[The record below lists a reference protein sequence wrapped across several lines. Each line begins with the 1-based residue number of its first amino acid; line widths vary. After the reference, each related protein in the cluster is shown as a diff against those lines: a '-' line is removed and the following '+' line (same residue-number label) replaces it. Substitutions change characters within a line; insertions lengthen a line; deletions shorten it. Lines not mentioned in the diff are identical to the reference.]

1 MTDQE
6 LRMLSAAIQSQLA
19 DAAVPDEVILDKV
32 REVPELL
39 QAKLPSSANLFL
51 AAVSRG
57 RFELAKRAAAMGADI
72 HWRCEASGIGGNAL
86 NAARTPEQAEELLAM
101 GLEIERNLSLRLP
114 CQNPAVTSASRNE
127 PEMMRYWLQKQSQLF
142 AGEPEYLQQLF
153 YAAIRVASMLN
164 QYNTLAVI
172 MADDRLF
179 PLLKEIYAG
188 EDTAE
193 KRGEVQG
200 LTKQQKAERIAKL
213 EKEMREAAKMLEF
226 ELAAALRDQI
236 IELRGK

>member
-57 RFELAKRAAAMGADI
+57 RFQLAKELAAMGADI

-172 MADDRLF
+172 MADDELF
-179 PLLKEIYAG
+179 PLLKEIYSR
-188 EDTAE
+188 EDT
-193 KRGEVQG
+193 VDS
-200 LTKQQKAERIAKL
+200 IKL
-213 EKEMREAAKMLEF
+213 YQS
-226 ELAAALRDQI
+226 ALRRVKDESLEPRKK
-236 IELRGK
+236 ELRKILNARKKELSQ

>member
-19 DAAVPDEVILDKV
+19 DAAMPDEVILDKV

-57 RFELAKRAAAMGADI
+57 RFQLAKELAAMGADI

-153 YAAIRVASMLN
+153 YAAIRVASMFN
-164 QYNTLAVI
+164 QYGTLAVI
-172 MADDRLF
+172 MADDELF
-179 PLLKEIYAG
+179 PLLKEIYSR
-188 EDTAE
+188 EDT
-193 KRGEVQG
+193 VDS
-200 LTKQQKAERIAKL
+200 IKL
-213 EKEMREAAKMLEF
+213 YQS
-226 ELAAALRDQI
+226 ALRRIKDESLEPRKK
-236 IELRGK
+236 ELRKILNARKKELSQ

>member
-57 RFELAKRAAAMGADI
+57 RFQLAKELAAMGADI

-153 YAAIRVASMLN
+153 YAAINVASMLN
-164 QYNTLAVI
+164 QYGTLAVI
-172 MADDRLF
+172 MADDELF
-179 PLLKEIYAG
+179 PLLKEIYSR
-188 EDTAE
+188 EDT
-193 KRGEVQG
+193 VDS
-200 LTKQQKAERIAKL
+200 IKL
-213 EKEMREAAKMLEF
+213 YQS
-226 ELAAALRDQI
+226 ALRRVKDESLEPRKK
-236 IELRGK
+236 ELRKILNARKKELSQ

>member
-1 MTDQE
+1 MTDLE
-6 LRMLSAAIQSQLA
+6 LRKLTAVIQSQLV
-19 DAAVPDEVILDKV
+19 DAAVPDGEILRRV
-32 REVPELL
+32 QEVPELL
-39 QAKLPSSANLFL
+39 GAKLPSSANLFL
-51 AAVSRG
+51 AAVSWD
-57 RFELAKRAAAMGADI
+57 RFGLAKAVAAMGADI

-153 YAAIRVASMLN
+153 YAAIRVASMFN

-172 MADDRLF
+172 IADDQLF

-188 EDTAE
+188 EDTADS
-193 KRGEVQG
+193 
-200 LTKQQKAERIAKL
+200 IKL
-213 EKEMREAAKMLEF
+213 YQS
-226 ELAAALRDQI
+226 ALRRIKDEGLEPRKK
-236 IELRGK
+236 ELRKVLNARRKELSQ

>member
-57 RFELAKRAAAMGADI
+57 RFQLAEELAAMGADI

-164 QYNTLAVI
+164 QYGTLAVI
-172 MADDRLF
+172 MADDELF
-179 PLLKEIYAG
+179 PLLKEIYSR
-188 EDTAE
+188 EDT
-193 KRGEVQG
+193 VDS
-200 LTKQQKAERIAKL
+200 IKL
-213 EKEMREAAKMLEF
+213 YQS
-226 ELAAALRDQI
+226 ALRRIKDESLEPRKK
-236 IELRGK
+236 ELRKILNARKKELSQ

>member
-1 MTDQE
+1 MTDLE
-6 LRMLSAAIQSQLA
+6 LRMLAAAIQSQLA

-57 RFELAKRAAAMGADI
+57 RFQLAKELAAMGADI

-164 QYNTLAVI
+164 QYGTLAVI
-172 MADDRLF
+172 MADDELF
-179 PLLKEIYAG
+179 PLLKEIYSR
-188 EDTAE
+188 EDT
-193 KRGEVQG
+193 VDS
-200 LTKQQKAERIAKL
+200 IKL
-213 EKEMREAAKMLEF
+213 YQS
-226 ELAAALRDQI
+226 ALRRIKDESLEPRKK
-236 IELRGK
+236 ELRKILNARKKKLSQ

>member
-57 RFELAKRAAAMGADI
+57 RFQLAKELAAMGADI

-172 MADDRLF
+172 MADDELF
-179 PLLKEIYAG
+179 PLLKEIYSR
-188 EDTAE
+188 EDT
-193 KRGEVQG
+193 VDS
-200 LTKQQKAERIAKL
+200 IKL
-213 EKEMREAAKMLEF
+213 YQS
-226 ELAAALRDQI
+226 ALRRIKDESLEPRKK
-236 IELRGK
+236 ELRKILNARKKELSQ

>member
-57 RFELAKRAAAMGADI
+57 RFQLAKELAAMGADI

-164 QYNTLAVI
+164 QYGTLAVI
-172 MADDRLF
+172 MADDELF
-179 PLLKEIYAG
+179 PLLKEIYSR
-188 EDTAE
+188 EDT
-193 KRGEVQG
+193 VDS
-200 LTKQQKAERIAKL
+200 IKL
-213 EKEMREAAKMLEF
+213 YQS
-226 ELAAALRDQI
+226 ALRRIKDESLEPRKK
-236 IELRGK
+236 ELRKILNARKKKLSQ

>member
-57 RFELAKRAAAMGADI
+57 RFQLAKELAAMGADI

-164 QYNTLAVI
+164 QYGTLAVI
-172 MADDRLF
+172 MADDELF
-179 PLLKEIYAG
+179 PLLKEIYSR
-188 EDTAE
+188 EDT
-193 KRGEVQG
+193 VDS
-200 LTKQQKAERIAKL
+200 IKL
-213 EKEMREAAKMLEF
+213 YQS
-226 ELAAALRDQI
+226 ALRRVKDESLEPRKK
-236 IELRGK
+236 ELRKILNARKKELSQ

>member
-57 RFELAKRAAAMGADI
+57 RFQLAKELAAMGADI

-153 YAAIRVASMLN
+153 YAAIRVASMFN

-172 MADDRLF
+172 IADDQLF

-188 EDTAE
+188 EDTADS
-193 KRGEVQG
+193 
-200 LTKQQKAERIAKL
+200 IKL
-213 EKEMREAAKMLEF
+213 YQS
-226 ELAAALRDQI
+226 ALRRIKDESLEPRKK
-236 IELRGK
+236 ELRKILNARKKELSQ

>member
-1 MTDQE
+1 MRIVVFVKQVPASQE
-6 LRMLSAAIQSQLA
+6 VTMDPGTGTLVRDGAAARINPYDLPAIEAALRLRETLGGEVTAVTMGPPAAEGVL
-19 DAAVPDEVILDKV
+19 
-32 REVPELL
+32 RE
-39 QAKLPSSANLFL
+39 
-51 AAVSRG
+51 
-57 RFELAKRAAAMGADI
+57 AAAMGADI

-188 EDTAE
+188 EDTADS
-193 KRGEVQG
+193 
-200 LTKQQKAERIAKL
+200 IKL
-213 EKEMREAAKMLEF
+213 YQS
-226 ELAAALRDQI
+226 ALRRIKDEGLEPRKK
-236 IELRGK
+236 ELRKILNARKKELSQ

>member
-1 MTDQE
+1 
-6 LRMLSAAIQSQLA
+6 MLSAAIQSQLA

-57 RFELAKRAAAMGADI
+57 RFQLAKELAAMGADI

-101 GLEIERNLSLRLP
+101 GVEIERNLSLRLP

-164 QYNTLAVI
+164 QYGTLAVI
-172 MADDRLF
+172 MADDELF
-179 PLLKEIYAG
+179 PLLKEIYSR
-188 EDTAE
+188 EDT
-193 KRGEVQG
+193 VDS
-200 LTKQQKAERIAKL
+200 IKL
-213 EKEMREAAKMLEF
+213 YQS
-226 ELAAALRDQI
+226 ALRRIKDESLEPRKK
-236 IELRGK
+236 ELRKILNARKKELSQ

>member
-57 RFELAKRAAAMGADI
+57 RFELAKKAAAMGADI

-153 YAAIRVASMLN
+153 YAAIRVASMFN
-164 QYNTLAVI
+164 QYSTLAVI
-172 MADDRLF
+172 IADDQLF

-188 EDTAE
+188 EDTADS
-193 KRGEVQG
+193 
-200 LTKQQKAERIAKL
+200 IKL
-213 EKEMREAAKMLEF
+213 YQS
-226 ELAAALRDQI
+226 ALRRVKDESLEPRKK
-236 IELRGK
+236 ELRKILNARKKELSQ

>member
-188 EDTAE
+188 EDTADS
-193 KRGEVQG
+193 
-200 LTKQQKAERIAKL
+200 IKL
-213 EKEMREAAKMLEF
+213 YQS
-226 ELAAALRDQI
+226 ALRRIKDEGLEPRKK
-236 IELRGK
+236 ELRKILNARKKELSQ

>member
-57 RFELAKRAAAMGADI
+57 RFQLAKELAAMGADI

-114 CQNPAVTSASRNE
+114 CQNPAVTSASHNE

-164 QYNTLAVI
+164 QYGTLAVI
-172 MADDRLF
+172 MADDELF
-179 PLLKEIYAG
+179 PLLKEIYSW
-188 EDTAE
+188 EDT
-193 KRGEVQG
+193 VDS
-200 LTKQQKAERIAKL
+200 IKL
-213 EKEMREAAKMLEF
+213 YQS
-226 ELAAALRDQI
+226 ALRRIKDESLEPRKK
-236 IELRGK
+236 ELRKILNARKKKLSQ

>member
-6 LRMLSAAIQSQLA
+6 LRMLSATIQSQLA
-19 DAAVPDEVILDKV
+19 AAVPDEVILDKV

-57 RFELAKRAAAMGADI
+57 RFQLAKELAAMGADI

-172 MADDRLF
+172 IADDQLF

-188 EDTAE
+188 EDTADS
-193 KRGEVQG
+193 
-200 LTKQQKAERIAKL
+200 IKL
-213 EKEMREAAKMLEF
+213 YQS
-226 ELAAALRDQI
+226 ALRRIKDEGLEPRKK
-236 IELRGK
+236 ELRKVLNARRKELSQ

>member
-57 RFELAKRAAAMGADI
+57 RFQLAKELAAMGADI

-114 CQNPAVTSASRNE
+114 CQNPAVISASRNE

-172 MADDRLF
+172 MADDELF
-179 PLLKEIYAG
+179 PLLKEIYSR
-188 EDTAE
+188 EDT
-193 KRGEVQG
+193 VDS
-200 LTKQQKAERIAKL
+200 IKL
-213 EKEMREAAKMLEF
+213 YQS
-226 ELAAALRDQI
+226 ALRRIKDESLEPRKK
-236 IELRGK
+236 ELRKILNARKKELSQ

>member
-142 AGEPEYLQQLF
+142 AGESEYLQQLF

-164 QYNTLAVI
+164 QYGTLAVI
-172 MADDRLF
+172 MADDELF
-179 PLLKEIYAG
+179 PLLKEIYSR
-188 EDTAE
+188 EDT
-193 KRGEVQG
+193 VDS
-200 LTKQQKAERIAKL
+200 IKL
-213 EKEMREAAKMLEF
+213 YQS
-226 ELAAALRDQI
+226 ALRRIKDESLEPRKK
-236 IELRGK
+236 ELRKILNARKKKLSQ

>member
-57 RFELAKRAAAMGADI
+57 RFELAKKAAAMGADI

-86 NAARTPEQAEELLAM
+86 NAARTPEQAEDLLAM

-164 QYNTLAVI
+164 QYGTLAVI
-172 MADDRLF
+172 MADDELF
-179 PLLKEIYAG
+179 PLLKEIYSR
-188 EDTAE
+188 EDT
-193 KRGEVQG
+193 VDS
-200 LTKQQKAERIAKL
+200 IKL
-213 EKEMREAAKMLEF
+213 YQS
-226 ELAAALRDQI
+226 ALRRIKDESLEPRKK
-236 IELRGK
+236 ELRKILNARKKELSQ

>member
-57 RFELAKRAAAMGADI
+57 RFQLAKELAAMGADI

-172 MADDRLF
+172 MADDELF
-179 PLLKEIYAG
+179 PLLREIYSR
-188 EDTAE
+188 EDT
-193 KRGEVQG
+193 VDS
-200 LTKQQKAERIAKL
+200 IKL
-213 EKEMREAAKMLEF
+213 YQS
-226 ELAAALRDQI
+226 ALRRIKDESLEPRKK
-236 IELRGK
+236 ELRKILNARKKELSQ

>member
-1 MTDQE
+1 
-6 LRMLSAAIQSQLA
+6 MLSAVIQSQLA

-164 QYNTLAVI
+164 QYGTLAVI
-172 MADDRLF
+172 MADDELF
-179 PLLKEIYAG
+179 PLLKEIYSR
-188 EDTAE
+188 EDT
-193 KRGEVQG
+193 VDS
-200 LTKQQKAERIAKL
+200 IKL
-213 EKEMREAAKMLEF
+213 YQS
-226 ELAAALRDQI
+226 ALRRIKDEGLEPRKK
-236 IELRGK
+236 ELRKVLNARRKELSQ

>member
-57 RFELAKRAAAMGADI
+57 RFELAKKAAAMGADI

-164 QYNTLAVI
+164 QYGTLAVI
-172 MADDRLF
+172 MADDELF
-179 PLLKEIYAG
+179 PLLKEIYSR
-188 EDTAE
+188 EDT
-193 KRGEVQG
+193 VDS
-200 LTKQQKAERIAKL
+200 IKL
-213 EKEMREAAKMLEF
+213 YQS
-226 ELAAALRDQI
+226 ALRRIKDESLEPRKK
-236 IELRGK
+236 ELRKILNARKKKLSQ

>member
-1 MTDQE
+1 
-6 LRMLSAAIQSQLA
+6 MLSAAIQSQLA

-57 RFELAKRAAAMGADI
+57 RFQLAKELAAMGADI

-172 MADDRLF
+172 MADDELF
-179 PLLKEIYAG
+179 PLLREIYSR
-188 EDTAE
+188 EDT
-193 KRGEVQG
+193 VDS
-200 LTKQQKAERIAKL
+200 IKL
-213 EKEMREAAKMLEF
+213 YQS
-226 ELAAALRDQI
+226 ALRRIKDESLEPRKK
-236 IELRGK
+236 ELRKILNARKKELSQ

>member
-57 RFELAKRAAAMGADI
+57 RFELAKKAAAMGADI

-172 MADDRLF
+172 IADDQLF

-188 EDTAE
+188 EDTADS
-193 KRGEVQG
+193 
-200 LTKQQKAERIAKL
+200 IKL
-213 EKEMREAAKMLEF
+213 YQS
-226 ELAAALRDQI
+226 ALRRIKDEGLEPRKK
-236 IELRGK
+236 ELRKVLNARRKELSQ

>member
-57 RFELAKRAAAMGADI
+57 RFELAKKAAAMGADI

-188 EDTAE
+188 EDTADS
-193 KRGEVQG
+193 
-200 LTKQQKAERIAKL
+200 IKL
-213 EKEMREAAKMLEF
+213 YQS
-226 ELAAALRDQI
+226 ALRRIKDEGLEPRKK
-236 IELRGK
+236 ELRKILNARKKELSQ

>member
-57 RFELAKRAAAMGADI
+57 RFELAKKAAAMGADI

-164 QYNTLAVI
+164 QYGTLAVI
-172 MADDRLF
+172 MADDELF
-179 PLLKEIYAG
+179 PLLKEIYSR
-188 EDTAE
+188 EDT
-193 KRGEVQG
+193 VDS
-200 LTKQQKAERIAKL
+200 IKL
-213 EKEMREAAKMLEF
+213 YQS
-226 ELAAALRDQI
+226 ALRRIKDEGLEPRKK
-236 IELRGK
+236 ELRKILNARKKELSQ

>member
-1 MTDQE
+1 MTDLE
-6 LRMLSAAIQSQLA
+6 LRKLTAAIQSQLV

-32 REVPELL
+32 QEVPELL
-39 QAKLPSSANLFL
+39 QAELPSSANLFL

-57 RFELAKRAAAMGADI
+57 RFQLAKELAAMGADI

-172 MADDRLF
+172 MADDELF
-179 PLLKEIYAG
+179 PLLKEIYSR
-188 EDTAE
+188 EDT
-193 KRGEVQG
+193 VDS
-200 LTKQQKAERIAKL
+200 IKL
-213 EKEMREAAKMLEF
+213 YQS
-226 ELAAALRDQI
+226 ALRRIKDESLEPRKK
-236 IELRGK
+236 ELRKILNARKKELSQ

>member
-172 MADDRLF
+172 IADDQLF

-188 EDTAE
+188 EDTADS
-193 KRGEVQG
+193 
-200 LTKQQKAERIAKL
+200 IKL
-213 EKEMREAAKMLEF
+213 YQS
-226 ELAAALRDQI
+226 ALRRIKDEGLEPRKK
-236 IELRGK
+236 ELRKVLNARRKELSQ

>member
-57 RFELAKRAAAMGADI
+57 RFQLAKELAAMGADI

-164 QYNTLAVI
+164 QYGTLAVI
-172 MADDRLF
+172 MADDELF
-179 PLLKEIYAG
+179 PLLKEIYSR
-188 EDTAE
+188 EDT
-193 KRGEVQG
+193 VDS
-200 LTKQQKAERIAKL
+200 IKL
-213 EKEMREAAKMLEF
+213 YQS
-226 ELAAALRDQI
+226 ALRRIKDEGLEPRKK
-236 IELRGK
+236 ELRKILNARKKELSQ

>member
-57 RFELAKRAAAMGADI
+57 RFQLAKELAAMGADI

-172 MADDRLF
+172 IADDQLF

-188 EDTAE
+188 EDT
-193 KRGEVQG
+193 VDS
-200 LTKQQKAERIAKL
+200 IKL
-213 EKEMREAAKMLEF
+213 YQS
-226 ELAAALRDQI
+226 ALRRIKDEGLEPRKK
-236 IELRGK
+236 ELRKVLNARRKELSQ

>member
-57 RFELAKRAAAMGADI
+57 RFQLAKELAAMGADI

-86 NAARTPEQAEELLAM
+86 NAARTPEQAEDLLAM

-164 QYNTLAVI
+164 QYGTLAVI
-172 MADDRLF
+172 MADDELF
-179 PLLKEIYAG
+179 PLLKEIYSR
-188 EDTAE
+188 EDT
-193 KRGEVQG
+193 VDS
-200 LTKQQKAERIAKL
+200 IKL
-213 EKEMREAAKMLEF
+213 YQS
-226 ELAAALRDQI
+226 ALRRIKDESLEPRKKDLRKI
-236 IELRGK
+236 LNARKKELSQ

>member
-57 RFELAKRAAAMGADI
+57 RFELAKKAAAMGADI
-72 HWRCEASGIGGNAL
+72 HWRCEARGIGGNAL

-164 QYNTLAVI
+164 QYGTLAVI
-172 MADDRLF
+172 MADDELF
-179 PLLKEIYAG
+179 PLLKEIYSR
-188 EDTAE
+188 EDT
-193 KRGEVQG
+193 VDS
-200 LTKQQKAERIAKL
+200 IKL
-213 EKEMREAAKMLEF
+213 YQS
-226 ELAAALRDQI
+226 ALRRIKDESLEPRKK
-236 IELRGK
+236 ELRKILNARKKELSQ

>member
-32 REVPELL
+32 REIPELL

-57 RFELAKRAAAMGADI
+57 RFQLAKELAAMGADI
-72 HWRCEASGIGGNAL
+72 HCRCEASGIGGNAL

-101 GLEIERNLSLRLP
+101 GLEIERNLSLRHP

-172 MADDRLF
+172 MADDELF
-179 PLLKEIYAG
+179 PLLKEIYSR
-188 EDTAE
+188 EDT
-193 KRGEVQG
+193 VDS
-200 LTKQQKAERIAKL
+200 IKL
-213 EKEMREAAKMLEF
+213 YQS
-226 ELAAALRDQI
+226 ALRRIKDESLEPRKK
-236 IELRGK
+236 ELRKILNARKKQLSQ

>member
-57 RFELAKRAAAMGADI
+57 RFQLAKELAAMGADI

-164 QYNTLAVI
+164 QYGTLAVI
-172 MADDRLF
+172 MADDELF
-179 PLLKEIYAG
+179 PLLKEIYSR
-188 EDTAE
+188 EDT
-193 KRGEVQG
+193 VDS
-200 LTKQQKAERIAKL
+200 IKL
-213 EKEMREAAKMLEF
+213 YQS
-226 ELAAALRDQI
+226 ALRRIKDESLEPRKK
-236 IELRGK
+236 ELRKVLNARRKELSQ

>member
-51 AAVSRG
+51 AAVSWG
-57 RFELAKRAAAMGADI
+57 RFQLAKELAAMGADI

-164 QYNTLAVI
+164 QYGTLAVI
-172 MADDRLF
+172 MADDELF
-179 PLLKEIYAG
+179 PLLKEIYSR
-188 EDTAE
+188 EDT
-193 KRGEVQG
+193 VDS
-200 LTKQQKAERIAKL
+200 IKL
-213 EKEMREAAKMLEF
+213 YQS
-226 ELAAALRDQI
+226 ALRRIKDESLEPRKK
-236 IELRGK
+236 ELRKILNARKKELSQ